1 MTRAVLVLLLL
12 LGAWWSL
19 LLLEWV
25 AVDSSG
31 IIGAE
36 LNQTMALLPA
46 VAALA
51 VLMSLY
57 RKMPRLLVAL
67 GSMAIAATSAIA
79 LLGDLATSPAVIEA
93 REQVSGIAGGG
104 AVALELSPVIY
115 VFAFSGF
122 ALAIAAA
129 LLIFLKPG
137 GRSVESVNQD
147 LDARD
152 LWDEQSE

>member
-19 LLLEWV
+19 LLIEWV
-25 AVDSSG
+25 FVENTG

-57 RKMPRLLVAL
+57 RKMPKFLVAL
-67 GSMAIAATSAIA
+67 GSLSVAAASAIA
-79 LLGDLATSPAVIEA
+79 LLGDLASSPAVIQA
-93 REQVSGIAGGG
+93 REQVSGITGGG
-104 AVALELSPVIY
+104 AVALEISPVIY
-115 VFAFSGF
+115 VFAITGL
-122 ALAIAAA
+122 ALALMAA
-129 LLIFLKPG
+129 LLVFLKSA
-137 GRSVESVNQD
+137 GRSAEPETKD
-147 LDARD
+147 LDSRD

>member
-1 MTRAVLVLLLL
+1 MTKAVLVLLLL
-12 LGAWWSL
+12 IGAWWSL

-25 AVDSSG
+25 AVDKSG

-115 VFAFSGF
+115 VFSFSGF
-122 ALAIAAA
+122 ALAIAAT
-129 LLIFLKPG
+129 LLIFLKPA

>member
-12 LGAWWSL
+12 VGAWWSL

-115 VFAFSGF
+115 VFAFAGF
-122 ALAIAAA
+122 TLAIAAA

-147 LDARD
+147 LDAKD

>member
-12 LGAWWSL
+12 VGAWWSL

-25 AVDSSG
+25 AVDKSG

-46 VAALA
+46 VATLA

-67 GSMAIAATSAIA
+67 GSMALAATSAIA
-79 LLGDLATSPAVIEA
+79 LLGDLATSPAVIQA

>member
-12 LGAWWSL
+12 IGAWWSL

-25 AVDSSG
+25 AVDKSG

-57 RKMPRLLVAL
+57 RKMPRLLVAF

-129 LLIFLKPG
+129 LLIFLKSG

-147 LDARD
+147 LDAKD

>member
-12 LGAWWSL
+12 IGAWWSL

-25 AVDSSG
+25 AVDKSG

-79 LLGDLATSPAVIEA
+79 LLG
-93 REQVSGIAGGG
+93 
-104 AVALELSPVIY
+104 
-115 VFAFSGF
+115 
-122 ALAIAAA
+122 
-129 LLIFLKPG
+129 
-137 GRSVESVNQD
+137 
-147 LDARD
+147 
-152 LWDEQSE
+152 

>member
-12 LGAWWSL
+12 IGAWWSL
-19 LLLEWV
+19 LLIEWV
-25 AVDSSG
+25 IVEDTG

-57 RKMPRLLVAL
+57 RKMPRFLVAL
-67 GSMAIAATSAIA
+67 GSLSIAANSAIA
-79 LLGDLATSPAVIEA
+79 LLGDLTSSPAVIQA

-104 AVALELSPVIY
+104 TVALVLSPVIY
-115 VFAFSGF
+115 VFAISGF
-122 ALAIAAA
+122 ALALVAA
-129 LLIFLKPG
+129 LLAFVKPA
-137 GRSVESVNQD
+137 GRSEEAETQD
-147 LDARD
+147 LDSRD
-152 LWDEQSE
+152 LWDEQSK

>member
-12 LGAWWSL
+12 IGAWWSL

-25 AVDSSG
+25 TVDKSG

-129 LLIFLKPG
+129 LLIFLKTG

>member
-1 MTRAVLVLLLL
+1 MTRAVLLLLL
-12 LGAWWSL
+12 LVGAWWSL
-19 LLLEWV
+19 LLPEWV
-25 AVDSSG
+25 AVDKSG

-67 GSMAIAATSAIA
+67 GSLAIAATSAIA

-129 LLIFLKPG
+129 LLIFLKSG

-147 LDARD
+147 LDAKD

>member
-12 LGAWWSL
+12 VGAWWSL

-25 AVDSSG
+25 AVDKSG

-67 GSMAIAATSAIA
+67 GSMALAATSAIA
-79 LLGDLATSPAVIEA
+79 LLGNLATSPAVIQA

>member
-12 LGAWWSL
+12 VGAWWSL

>member
-12 LGAWWSL
+12 IGAWWSL

-57 RKMPRLLVAL
+57 RRMPRLLVAL
-67 GSMAIAATSAIA
+67 GSMALAATSAIA
-79 LLGDLATSPAVIEA
+79 LLGDLATSPAVIQA

>member
-12 LGAWWSL
+12 VGAWWSL
-19 LLLEWV
+19 LLVEWV

-31 IIGAE
+31 IIGAD

-51 VLMSLY
+51 LLMSLY

-67 GSMAIAATSAIA
+67 GSLAIAATSAIA
-79 LLGDLATSPAVIEA
+79 LLGDLASSPAVIEA

-104 AVALELSPVIY
+104 AVTLEMSPVIY
-115 VFAFSGF
+115 VFGLCGL
-122 ALAIAAA
+122 ALSLAAA
-129 LLIFLKPG
+129 ILIFVRPG
-137 GRSVESVNQD
+137 GRSVETENQE

>member
-1 MTRAVLVLLLL
+1 MTRAVLLLLL
-12 LGAWWSL
+12 LIGAWWSL

-25 AVDSSG
+25 TVDKSG

-46 VAALA
+46 VAVLA

-115 VFAFSGF
+115 VFAFAGF
-122 ALAIAAA
+122 TLAIAAA

-147 LDARD
+147 LDAKD

>member
-1 MTRAVLVLLLL
+1 MLLLL
-12 LGAWWSL
+12 IGAWWSL

-115 VFAFSGF
+115 VFAFAGF
-122 ALAIAAA
+122 TLAIAAA

>member
-12 LGAWWSL
+12 VGAWWSL

-25 AVDSSG
+25 AVDKSG

-67 GSMAIAATSAIA
+67 GSMALAATSAIA

>member
-12 LGAWWSL
+12 IGAWWSL

-25 AVDSSG
+25 AVDKSG

>member
-12 LGAWWSL
+12 VGAWWSL

-25 AVDSSG
+25 AVDKSG

-122 ALAIAAA
+122 VLAIAAA

>member
-1 MTRAVLVLLLL
+1 MTRAVLLLLL
-12 LGAWWSL
+12 LVGAWWSL

-25 AVDSSG
+25 AVDKSG

-67 GSMAIAATSAIA
+67 GSLAIAATSAIA

-129 LLIFLKPG
+129 LLIFLKSG

-147 LDARD
+147 LDDKD

>member
-12 LGAWWSL
+12 IGAWWSL

-79 LLGDLATSPAVIEA
+79 LMGDLATSPAVIEA

-115 VFAFSGF
+115 VFGISGF
-122 ALAIAAA
+122 VLAIAAA
-129 LLIFLKPG
+129 LLIFLKPV

-152 LWDEQSE
+152 LWDEQSG

>member
-1 MTRAVLVLLLL
+1 MVLLLL
-12 LGAWWSL
+12 VGAWWSL

-25 AVDSSG
+25 AVDKSG

-67 GSMAIAATSAIA
+67 GSMALAATSAIA
-79 LLGDLATSPAVIEA
+79 LLGDLATSPAVIQA

>member
-12 LGAWWSL
+12 IGAWWSL

-25 AVDSSG
+25 AVDKSG

-115 VFAFSGF
+115 VFAFAGF
-122 ALAIAAA
+122 TLAIAAA

-147 LDARD
+147 LDAKD

>member
-1 MTRAVLVLLLL
+1 MTRAVLVLLLFV
-12 LGAWWSL
+12 GAWWSL

-79 LLGDLATSPAVIEA
+79 LLGDLATSPAVIQA

-104 AVALELSPVIY
+104 PVALVTSPVIY
-115 VFAFSGF
+115 VFAISGF
-122 ALAIAAA
+122 ALAVMAA
-129 LLIFLKPG
+129 LLVFVRSA
-137 GRSVESVNQD
+137 GRSVEAETQD
-147 LDARD
+147 LDSRD

>member
-12 LGAWWSL
+12 VGAWWSL

-25 AVDSSG
+25 AVDKSG

-79 LLGDLATSPAVIEA
+79 LLGDLATSPAVIQA

>member
-1 MTRAVLVLLLL
+1 MVLLLL
-12 LGAWWSL
+12 IGAWWSL

-25 AVDSSG
+25 TVDKSG

-51 VLMSLY
+51 ILMSLY
-57 RKMPRLLVAL
+57 RRMPRLLVAL

-79 LLGDLATSPAVIEA
+79 LLGDFATSPAVIEA

>member
-1 MTRAVLVLLLL
+1 MTRAVLLLLL
-12 LGAWWSL
+12 LIGAWWSL

-25 AVDSSG
+25 AVDKSG

-115 VFAFSGF
+115 VFAFAGF
-122 ALAIAAA
+122 TLAIAAA

-147 LDARD
+147 LDAKD

>member
-1 MTRAVLVLLLL
+1 MTRAVLLLLL
-12 LGAWWSL
+12 LIGAWWSL

-25 AVDSSG
+25 AVDKSG

-46 VAALA
+46 VAVLA

-115 VFAFSGF
+115 VFAFAGF
-122 ALAIAAA
+122 TLAIAAA

>member
-1 MTRAVLVLLLL
+1 MTKAVLVLLLL
-12 LGAWWSL
+12 IGAWWSL

-25 AVDSSG
+25 AVDKSG

-67 GSMAIAATSAIA
+67 GSMALAATSAIA
-79 LLGDLATSPAVIEA
+79 LLGDLATSPAVIQA

-129 LLIFLKPG
+129 QLIFLKPA

>member
-12 LGAWWSL
+12 IGAWWSL

-25 AVDSSG
+25 AVDSNG

-36 LNQTMALLPA
+36 INQTMALLPA

-57 RKMPRLLVAL
+57 RKMPRLLVTL

-79 LLGDLATSPAVIEA
+79 LLGDLATSPAVIQA

-104 AVALELSPVIY
+104 PVALVTSPVIY
-115 VFAFSGF
+115 VFAISGF
-122 ALAIAAA
+122 ALAVMAA
-129 LLIFLKPG
+129 LLVFVRPA
-137 GRSVESVNQD
+137 GRSVEAETQD
-147 LDARD
+147 LDSRD